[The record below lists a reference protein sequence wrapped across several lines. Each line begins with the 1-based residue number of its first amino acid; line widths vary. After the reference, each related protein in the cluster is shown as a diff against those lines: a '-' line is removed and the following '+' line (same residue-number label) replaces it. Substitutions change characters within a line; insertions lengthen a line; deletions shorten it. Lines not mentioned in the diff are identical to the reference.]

1 MIPPC
6 ELTQRATQ
14 FELRSGRELEAS
26 PSSRLK
32 PPAPFSQQNSLG
44 CNPHTAK
51 TTYLCALAIYLYKR
65 KTKSDED
72 TTPSGLRR
80 KARMSTALKQPA
92 PEPAY
97 GHLVRLTVQACQV
110 AKEAAAAAAEGIAT
124 GSSTLLNSI
133 RAREKE
139 LDKLDMEIDSGVTDA
154 ITQVSAP
161 EARELLACM
170 KFMISLERI
179 GDLLLSFA
187 NSAHAAGARLDPQ
200 DIRELT
206 QMATV
211 LEKMLTDAGESF
223 SARDVKKAIDV
234 LRADAEM
241 DRLRNLIFLRHIE
254 NPENVARQASLQV
267 IFMTQS
273 LERAG
278 DHAKNLAEEV
288 CHFVSGHTVRHVL
301 MAYDKSVEQ
310 MFIDWLRNK
319 EQEGK

>member
-1 MIPPC
+1 
-6 ELTQRATQ
+6 
-14 FELRSGRELEAS
+14 
-26 PSSRLK
+26 
-32 PPAPFSQQNSLG
+32 
-44 CNPHTAK
+44 
-51 TTYLCALAIYLYKR
+51 
-65 KTKSDED
+65 
-72 TTPSGLRR
+72 
-80 KARMSTALKQPA
+80 MSTATVKSPP

-110 AKEAAAAAAEGIAT
+110 AKEAAGAAAEGIAT
-124 GSSTLLNSI
+124 GSSALLNSL
-133 RAREKE
+133 RQREKD
-139 LDKLDMEIDSGVTDA
+139 LDKLDMEIDGGVTDA

-179 GDLLLSFA
+179 GDLLLSFT
-187 NSAHAAGARLDPQ
+187 NSAQAAGGRLDPQ
-200 DIRELT
+200 DVHDLT
-206 QMATV
+206 HMATI
-211 LEKMLTDAGESF
+211 LEKMLTDVGESF
-223 SARDVKKAIDV
+223 SKRDVKKAIDV

-254 NPENVARQASLQV
+254 NPENIARQASLQV

-301 MAYDKSVEQ
+301 MSYDKPVEQ
-310 MFIDWLRNK
+310 MFIDWLRTRDEK
-319 EQEGK
+319 ARS

>member
-1 MIPPC
+1 
-6 ELTQRATQ
+6 
-14 FELRSGRELEAS
+14 
-26 PSSRLK
+26 
-32 PPAPFSQQNSLG
+32 
-44 CNPHTAK
+44 
-51 TTYLCALAIYLYKR
+51 
-65 KTKSDED
+65 
-72 TTPSGLRR
+72 
-80 KARMSTALKQPA
+80 MSTATVKSPP

-110 AKEAAAAAAEGIAT
+110 AKEAAGAAAEGIAT
-124 GSSTLLNSI
+124 GSSALLNSL
-133 RAREKE
+133 RQREKD
-139 LDKLDMEIDSGVTDA
+139 LDKLDMEIDGGVTDA

-187 NSAHAAGARLDPQ
+187 NSAQVAGGRLDPQ
-200 DIRELT
+200 DVHDLT
-206 QMATV
+206 HMATV
-211 LEKMLTDAGESF
+211 LEKMLTDVGESF
-223 SARDVKKAIDV
+223 SGRDVKKAIDV

-254 NPENVARQASLQV
+254 NPENIARQASLQV

-301 MAYDKSVEQ
+301 MSYDKPVEQ
-310 MFIDWLRNK
+310 MFIDYLRRRESK
-319 EQEGK
+319 R